1 MSVTEAI
8 SVDRPPP
15 RARGWPRT
23 RIVGYALVGLWI
35 LFGLGILAYL
45 VYAWNGEF
53 FARYVPAYLQGL
65 WTTLSLVAI
74 SMVAGAIFSLPVTY
88 GRMSKNRFLSG
99 LAYCYVY
106 FFRGTPLLVQ
116 VYLVYYG
123 LGSFRPELS
132 AFGFY
137 LPVISDWQQIMP
149 YVSIPTGL
157 AIERFTL
164 WDFFKDAFFC
174 GVFAFA
180 LNTAAYQAEILRGAI
195 ESVPRGQWEGAA
207 SLGLHKLQTLRK
219 VILPQAFIVALRPY
233 GNELVL
239 MIKASAIV
247 AIITV
252 YDLMGNAKLAYAK
265 SFDFQAYVW
274 VAIVYLVMVEILRHG
289 VEWIERRITI
299 HLNR

>member
-1 MSVTEAI
+1 MSVVTRAA
-8 SVDRPPP
+8 VDIEKPPP
-15 RARGWPRT
+15 RARGWPRA
-23 RIVGYALVGLWI
+23 RIVGYALVGFWI
-35 LFGLGILAYL
+35 LFGIGIAAYL
-45 VYAWNGEF
+45 VFAWNGEF
-53 FARYVPAYLQGL
+53 FARYAPAYLQGL
-65 WTTLSLVAI
+65 WTTLALVAI
-74 SMVAGAIFSLPVTY
+74 SMVLGALFSLPVTY
-88 GRMSKNRFLSG
+88 ARMSKNRYLSV

-123 LGSFRPELS
+123 LGSFRVQLES
-132 AFGFY
+132 
-137 LPVISDWQQIMP
+137 V
-149 YVSIPTGL
+149 GL
-157 AIERFTL
+157 
-164 WDFFKDAFFC
+164 WWFFRDAFNC

-299 HLNR
+299 HLIR

>member
-1 MSVTEAI
+1 MSVVTRAA
-8 SVDRPPP
+8 VDIEKPPP
-15 RARGWPRT
+15 RARGWPRA
-23 RIVGYALVGLWI
+23 RIVGYALVGFWI
-35 LFGLGILAYL
+35 LFGIGIAVYL

-53 FARYVPAYLQGL
+53 FARYAPAYLQGL
-65 WTTLSLVAI
+65 GTTLALVAI
-74 SMVAGAIFSLPVTY
+74 SMVLGALFSLPVTY
-88 GRMSKNRFLSG
+88 ARMSKNRYLSV

-123 LGSFRPELS
+123 LGSFRVQLES
-132 AFGFY
+132 
-137 LPVISDWQQIMP
+137 V
-149 YVSIPTGL
+149 GL
-157 AIERFTL
+157 
-164 WDFFKDAFFC
+164 WWFFRDAFNC

-219 VILPQAFIVALRPY
+219 VVLPQASIVALRPY

-299 HLNR
+299 HLIR

>member
-1 MSVTEAI
+1 MSVVTRAA
-8 SVDRPPP
+8 VDIEKPPP
-15 RARGWPRT
+15 RARGWPRA
-23 RIVGYALVGLWI
+23 RIVGYALVGFWI
-35 LFGLGILAYL
+35 LFGIGIAVYL

-53 FARYVPAYLQGL
+53 FARYAPAYLQGL
-65 WTTLSLVAI
+65 GTTLALVAI
-74 SMVAGAIFSLPVTY
+74 SMVLGALFSLPVTY
-88 GRMSKNRFLSG
+88 ARMSTNRYLSV

-123 LGSFRPELS
+123 LGSFRVQLES
-132 AFGFY
+132 
-137 LPVISDWQQIMP
+137 V
-149 YVSIPTGL
+149 GL
-157 AIERFTL
+157 
-164 WDFFKDAFFC
+164 WWFFRDAFNC

-299 HLNR
+299 HLIR